1 MAKKFCS
8 FWRSRPIEH
17 ETTYHGEAWTVNF
30 FHVLSFDPIDFTKI
44 GSWVCV
50 ELGGHLEIVLLDF
63 ADRAFSRDALDIA
76 VRLITMT
83 SHNRALSL
91 LQNKIEMSRVDYNR
105 DENKES
111 LSAPLVQLLPS
122 SSIFHGA
129 NKEP

>member
-1 MAKKFCS
+1 ME
-8 FWRSRPIEH
+8 P
-17 ETTYHGEAWTVNF
+17 
-30 FHVLSFDPIDFTKI
+30 
-44 GSWVCV
+44 
-50 ELGGHLEIVLLDF
+50 GGHLEIVLLDF
-63 ADRAFSRDALDIA
+63 GDRAFSRDALDIA

-122 SSIFHGA
+122 SSIFHGITVSPYRP
-129 NKEP
+129 NTLSIRVLGKSKQKSQELPFHF

>member
-1 MAKKFCS
+1 ME
-8 FWRSRPIEH
+8 P
-17 ETTYHGEAWTVNF
+17 
-30 FHVLSFDPIDFTKI
+30 
-44 GSWVCV
+44 
-50 ELGGHLEIVLLDF
+50 GGHLEIVLLDF

-122 SSIFHGA
+122 SSIFHASVGYSWSQQ
-129 NKEP
+129 NLRISLCRWR

>member
-1 MAKKFCS
+1 ME
-8 FWRSRPIEH
+8 P
-17 ETTYHGEAWTVNF
+17 
-30 FHVLSFDPIDFTKI
+30 
-44 GSWVCV
+44 
-50 ELGGHLEIVLLDF
+50 GGHLEIVLLDF

-122 SSIFHGA
+122 SSIFHVSSSLQSQDRRKKGYVVVNLCRIHFA
-129 NKEP
+129 LADPY